1 MHLFKTAQELESPK
15 KLHEYAFI
23 VKRNISSKGITT
35 STHVEINSQRLSRV
49 LQDVFPDAESIELD
63 KKKPEVTCE
72 TLWHAGPALCQRL
85 DQERAKKGQTRD
97 DVVISDIEAALEF
110 VQEEYA
116 TTTSQFTALQ
126 QKKLIS
132 YDLLFCLF
140 PPRIEL
146 YTHANALNEPQIL
159 RCKSSSYQEDGRT
172 GQKWLEIKSECLNHG
187 GQSFGWSEQLLKIPF
202 FKGTENITSLLA
214 YPLAY
219 HAEGKKLCDRLRA
232 RGKTLIGLLAQP
244 TCRKYEA
251 MALIP
256 RRAGGEWEQETF
268 SVTGR
273 VVVDPYR
280 FPKSISS
287 SELIDKLSRPSSKVF
302 SPEMTPEKDLMFC
315 HYSIIGFS
323 FNQKRWGALA
333 VSQLRDPQWD
343 DKALDRV
350 MMTPARREL
359 LRSLVSA
366 HRVENGRPG
375 GADDAAK
382 AKGKDQGMVGLLSGP
397 PGVGK
402 TLTAEAIAEV
412 SRRPLYVVSAGDLGT
427 EVSDVDRRLGKVLAV
442 ASSWRCLLL
451 IEDCDLF
458 VRQRDR
464 VSVVNNALVSIF
476 LRRLE

>member
-1 MHLFKTAQELESPK
+1 MHLSRTAQELESPN

-35 STHVEINSQRLSRV
+35 SIHVEINSQRLSRV
-49 LQDVFPDAESIELD
+49 LQDVFPEVESIELD
-63 KKKPEVTCE
+63 DGKPEVTCE
-72 TLWHAGPALCQRL
+72 TLWHASPALRKRL

-126 QKKLIS
+126 QEKLIS

-140 PPRIEL
+140 PPRTEV
-146 YTHANALNEPQIL
+146 YTHANALKEPQIL
-159 RCKSSSYQEDGRT
+159 RCKSSSYQEDERT

-202 FKGTENITSLLA
+202 FKGTANIASLFA

-219 HAEGKKLCDRLRA
+219 HPEGKKLCDRLRA
-232 RGKTLIGLLAQP
+232 RGKTFVGLLAQP
-244 TCRKYEA
+244 TCLKYEA

-273 VVVDPYR
+273 VMVDPYR
-280 FPKSISS
+280 YPKSSS
-287 SELIDKLSRPSSKVF
+287 SSDLLSCPSSKVF
-302 SPEMTPEKDLMFC
+302 SPEKTPEKDLMFC

-323 FNQKRWGALA
+323 FDQKRWGALA

-350 MMTPARREL
+350 MMMPARREL

-366 HRVENGRPG
+366 HRVETERPG
-375 GADDAAK
+375 GSDDA

-402 TLTAEAIAEV
+402 TLTAEAMAEV

-442 ASSWRCLLL
+442 ASSWKCLLL

-464 VSVVNNALVSIF
+464 VNVVNNALVSIF

>member
-1 MHLFKTAQELESPK
+1 MHLSRTAQELESPN

-49 LQDVFPDAESIELD
+49 LQDVFPEVESIELD
-63 KKKPEVTCE
+63 DGKPEVTCE
-72 TLWHAGPALCQRL
+72 TLWHASPALRKRL

-126 QKKLIS
+126 QEKLIS

-140 PPRIEL
+140 PPRTEV
-146 YTHANALNEPQIL
+146 YTHANALEEPQVL
-159 RCKSSSYQEDGRT
+159 RCKSSSYQEDERT

-219 HAEGKKLCDRLRA
+219 HPEGKKLCDRLWA
-232 RGKTLIGLLAQP
+232 RGKTFVGLLAQP

-256 RRAGGEWEQETF
+256 RRAGSEWEQEIF

-273 VVVDPYR
+273 VMVDPYR
-280 FPKSISS
+280 FPKSVSS
-287 SELIDKLSRPSSKVF
+287 SDLIDKPSRPSSKVF

-323 FNQKRWGALA
+323 FDQKRWGALA

-350 MMTPARREL
+350 MMTSARREL

-366 HRVENGRPG
+366 HRVENRRPG
-375 GADDAAK
+375 GSDDA
-382 AKGKDQGMVGLLSGP
+382 AKGKDQGMIGLLSGS

-451 IEDCDLF
+451 IEDCNLF

>member
-1 MHLFKTAQELESPK
+1 MRWFKSAQELESPN

-23 VKRNISSKGITT
+23 VKHNISSKGITT
-35 STHVEINSQRLSRV
+35 STHVEICSQRLSRV
-49 LQDVFPDAESIELD
+49 LQDVLPDAESIELD
-63 KKKPEVTCE
+63 NGKPEVTCE
-72 TLWHAGPALCQRL
+72 TLWHARPALRQRL
-85 DQERAKKGQTRD
+85 DQERAKKDQTRD
-97 DVVISDIEAALEF
+97 DVVISDIEAAVEF

-116 TTTSQFTALQ
+116 TTRTQFTALQ

-140 PPRIEL
+140 PPRTEV

-159 RCKSSSYQEDGRT
+159 RCKSSSYQEDERT
-172 GQKWLEIKSECLNHG
+172 GQKWLEVKTECLNHG
-187 GQSFGWSEQLLKIPF
+187 GQSFGWSEQILKIPF
-202 FKGTENITSLLA
+202 FKGTDNITSLLA

-219 HAEGKKLCDRLRA
+219 HPEGKKLCESLRA
-232 RGKTLIGLLAQP
+232 RGKTFIGLLAQP

-268 SVTGR
+268 SVTGW
-273 VVVDPYR
+273 VMIDPYR
-280 FPKSISS
+280 FPKSSS
-287 SELIDKLSRPSSKVF
+287 SSDLIDKLSRSSSKVF
-302 SPEMTPEKDLMFC
+302 SPETTPEKDLVFC

-323 FNQKRWGALA
+323 FDQKRWGGLA

-350 MMTPARREL
+350 MMAPARREL
-359 LRSLVSA
+359 LRSLASA
-366 HRVENGRPG
+366 HRVETERPG
-375 GADDAAK
+375 RSDDA
-382 AKGKDQGMVGLLSGP
+382 AKGKDQGMVGLLNGP

-427 EVSDVDRRLGKVLAV
+427 EVPDVDRRLGKVLAV